1 MGTVEKG
8 TAHGRAH
15 KEPLSPP
22 PCVLPGPARGEP
34 TQVRCGRHIPCA
46 RLQSEVSTCSPKD
59 NFQLAWKQ
67 TSKCLLSIPAL
78 PKEFENNLFPDHKEI
93 LLLQEKERRGGEKRK
108 HRDFPRHPNAVR
120 SWCSAEGPTATI
132 NVNHCSEGGCLTR
145 LLKVT
150 SATAI

>member
-1 MGTVEKG
+1 MSCHFTLPWFCTVQSRLTLGTVEKG

-78 PKEFENNLFPDHKEI
+78 PKEFENNLFPDHNEI
-93 LLLQEKERRGGEKRK
+93 LLLQEKERREGERK
-108 HRDFPRHPNAVR
+108 G
-120 SWCSAEGPTATI
+120 ST
-132 NVNHCSEGGCLTR
+132 
-145 LLKVT
+145 VT
-150 SATAI
+150 SQGTRTLSDPGAVQRGRQQQ